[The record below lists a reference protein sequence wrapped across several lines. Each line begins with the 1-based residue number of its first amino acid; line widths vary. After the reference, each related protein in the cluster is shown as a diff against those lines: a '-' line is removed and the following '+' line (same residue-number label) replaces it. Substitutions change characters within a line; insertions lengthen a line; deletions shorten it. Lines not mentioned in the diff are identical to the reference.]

1 MARSEPKTLER
12 IAVRVDMAV
21 IVPSRFGCGSR
32 YGCVS
37 FTPLRFRRPWH

>member
-21 IVPSRFGCGSR
+21 IIPSRFGSR
-32 YGCVS
+32 YGCVA